1 MEMDAIEDNGDEMDE
16 MEAFCCIFGE
26 HQDEESDQDSKE
38 ELEVA
43 QAIIEAQTIIP
54 EVFVSALQEK
64 SCRSAHG
71 RVIKDKKFFDDQH

>member
-1 MEMDAIEDNGDEMDE
+1 MSFAKFRMHGA
-16 MEAFCCIFGE
+16 
-26 HQDEESDQDSKE
+26 SDSKE

-64 SCRSAHG
+64 SRCSAHG